1 MGSLWGTYDEAANE
15 ASFADSLAEWRTAG
29 KEPGALQAKLQG
41 GLDAEAQKAVS
52 LGSKLKAPVVA
63 GGKKN
68 LAGEN
73 VRRSAAALCYH
84 CLRQFSS
91 VPVPQTPD
99 VAGKEFCSSAC
110 LVTYREAAGLP
121 ALPAPKQAAAG
132 GGYSTVGLDVSQ
144 LCVSISVN
152 LELCFENRQG
162 ARN

>member
-1 MGSLWGTYDEAANE
+1 MGSLWGTYDEAANA

-63 GGKKN
+63 RGKKY
-68 LAGEN
+68 LAAGQN

-132 GGYSTVGLDVSQ
+132 GGNSTVGLDVSQ
-144 LCVSISVN
+144 FCVCLSLLI
-152 LELCFENRQG
+152 
-162 ARN
+162 